1 MRYEKKDGATHIYVD
16 EKEKEYEVLF
26 SIVRASFALARP
38 VEEGWKL
45 FDIAKR
51 FETLDDE
58 QAAKF
63 IDWGQYRKGQ
73 GAIISMDE
81 VRGRKC
87 STFIAYVREK
97 QFILDNETYEAF
109 RGSPDTMFEVAKLL
123 SEGRVIGGL
132 ISTEYMYRGESL
144 ALRLRALGFEWVEGE
159 SEWDLRKRVFP
170 QLHAKYPKQAW
181 EFLLGRSI
189 VEWDMVDYHGYYSY
203 FAVVWDADK
212 EEYIQQKYKATE
224 VAKGFVSDPI
234 LLREERNKN
243 YTRYP

>member
-1 MRYEKKDGATHIYVD
+1 MRYEKRDGSTHIYVD
-16 EKEKEYEVLF
+16 EKEREYEILF

-38 VEEGWKL
+38 VEEGWKR
-45 FDIAKR
+45 FDITTR
-51 FETLDDE
+51 FETLNDE
-58 QAAKF
+58 QAAEF

-97 QFILDNETYEAF
+97 QFVLDNETYEAF
-109 RGSPDTMFEVAKLL
+109 RGSPDTMLEVAKLL
-123 SEGRVIGGL
+123 SENRVIGGL
-132 ISTEYMYRGESL
+132 LSTEYMYHGESL
-144 ALRLRALGFEWVEGE
+144 ALRLRALGFEWVDGE
-159 SEWDLRKRVFP
+159 SEWDLRRRVFP
-170 QLHAKYPKQAW
+170 QLHSKYPNQAW

-203 FAVVWDADK
+203 FAVTWDAAR
-212 EEYIQQKYKATE
+212 EEYRQKAYDPKE
-224 VAKGFVSDPI
+224 VTRGFVSDPI

-243 YTRYP
+243 YVKEQ